1 MKHGDVI
8 CLRTSYYRRT
18 YYRAPPVLPVCTLNN
33 LVRTSTALLRCV
45 ASRRVRPNARV
56 AVRAGDF

>member
-33 LVRTSTALLRCV
+33 LASTSTAL
-45 ASRRVRPNARV
+45 SRRVRPNARV